1 MRLLLLAAI
10 ATAFGATTAY
20 AHTGFA
26 HHTPVYRLR
35 PADTISA
42 DSLQKFYQRIDLLTV
57 FELKKM
63 RESYIYKNRTQP
75 SNQNKQILLYV
86 EERLKLAK

>member
-1 MRLLLLAAI
+1 MRLLLLAAL
-10 ATAFGATTAY
+10 ATAFGATTAC
-20 AHTGFA
+20 AHTQSA
-26 HHTPVYRLR
+26 HHTPVYWLI
-35 PADTISA
+35 PSDTISA
-42 DSLQKFYQRIDLLTV
+42 DSLQKFYQRIDLLSV